1 MRLGRFLY
9 LRPDD
14 IGYVLK
20 AGGERMDNTID
31 KSIQMDSQMKEFF
44 ECIGGDADT
53 QQQRIQCIRNG
64 LAAIADRLRLGKAEI
79 TVDIPKNRFMPLGE
93 RSSAVLYEREVTKLG
108 TPVDIEMKI
117 RTGGTVFIKDYP
129 YGPGYS
135 EEEIQTHRFIFRE
148 IFIQYNRT
156 LAQCMLEKIMNTDIN
171 TGVASQD
178 SLMYY
183 AVNLIKNGRI
193 GDYTGIFFNIHNF
206 KYVNKVFDYSQG
218 DVILRNY
225 AQMVKSYLDSDEEIA
240 RLGGDN
246 FVVICRNENASD
258 FISKIKDVHMSHEF
272 RSVKRE
278 FQLGVTA
285 GIACLEGVD
294 KPREVMARTSIAYQA
309 ARKTGAGSIV
319 VYTKEIQKHL
329 MDDQEILA
337 AFPQAL
343 AAGEF
348 VVYYQPKVRIA
359 DKSIYGA
366 EALVRWVRDGQ
377 VVTPARFIPQLERE
391 GSVCRLDYYILE
403 QVCVF
408 LKSRLDKG
416 LKIVPVS
423 VNFSR
428 RHLEE
433 DDLVERITGTIDR
446 FGIDRSYI
454 EIELTES
461 EDYQNYEIMSSV
473 IGRLKERGIS
483 TSIDDFGTGFSSLN
497 MIKKVDLDTI
507 KIDKSLIPFDDVNNN
522 KHQDIVM
529 FASIIDLIGRL
540 GKKSVAEGVET
551 TQQLDYLEKLG
562 CDIVQGYVFDKPL
575 PKDEFEQR
583 LESGY

>member
-1 MRLGRFLY
+1 
-9 LRPDD
+9 
-14 IGYVLK
+14 
-20 AGGERMDNTID
+20 MDNTID

-93 RSSAVLYEREVTKLG
+93 RSSAVLYEREVTELG

-391 GSVCRLDYYILE
+391 GSVCRLDYYMLE

-433 DDLVERITGTIDR
+433 GDLVERITGTIDR

-529 FASIIDLIGRL
+529 FSSIIDLIGRL

-551 TQQLDYLEKLG
+551 HQQLDYLEKLG

>member
-1 MRLGRFLY
+1 M
-9 LRPDD
+9 
-14 IGYVLK
+14 
-20 AGGERMDNTID
+20 
-31 KSIQMDSQMKEFF
+31 
-44 ECIGGDADT
+44 
-53 QQQRIQCIRNG
+53 
-64 LAAIADRLRLGKAEI
+64 
-79 TVDIPKNRFMPLGE
+79 
-93 RSSAVLYEREVTKLG
+93 
-108 TPVDIEMKI
+108 
-117 RTGGTVFIKDYP
+117 
-129 YGPGYS
+129 
-135 EEEIQTHRFIFRE
+135 
-148 IFIQYNRT
+148 
-156 LAQCMLEKIMNTDIN
+156 
-171 TGVASQD
+171 
-178 SLMYY
+178 
-183 AVNLIKNGRI
+183 
-193 GDYTGIFFNIHNF
+193 
-206 KYVNKVFDYSQG
+206 
-218 DVILRNY
+218 
-225 AQMVKSYLDSDEEIA
+225 
-240 RLGGDN
+240 
-246 FVVICRNENASD
+246 SD
-258 FISKIKDVHMSHEF
+258 FISKIKDVHISHEY

-285 GIACLEGVD
+285 GIAGLEGVT

-309 ARKTGAGSIV
+309 ARKNGAGSIV

-391 GSVCRLDYYILE
+391 GSVCRLDYYMLE

-416 LKIVPVS
+416 QKIVPVS

-433 DDLVERITGTIDR
+433 SDLVERITGTIDR

-473 IGRLKERGIS
+473 IRRLKERGIS

-507 KIDKSLIPFDDVNNN
+507 KIDKSLIPFDDVHNN

-529 FASIIDLIGRL
+529 FSSIIDLIGRL
-540 GKKSVAEGVET
+540 GKRSVAEGVET
-551 TQQLDYLEKLG
+551 NQQLDYLEKLG

-575 PKDEFEQR
+575 PKDEFEHR
-583 LESGY
+583 LESGYSL

>member
-1 MRLGRFLY
+1 
-9 LRPDD
+9 
-14 IGYVLK
+14 
-20 AGGERMDNTID
+20 MDNTID

-44 ECIGGDADT
+44 ECISGDADT

-93 RSSAVLYEREVTKLG
+93 RSSAVLYEEEGAELG

-129 YGPGYS
+129 YGPDYS

-171 TGVASQD
+171 TGVANQN

-225 AQMVKSYLDSDEEIA
+225 AHMVKSYLDSDEEIA

-278 FQLGVTA
+278 LQLGVTA

-319 VYTKEIQKHL
+319 VYTKEIQKQL

-377 VVTPARFIPQLERE
+377 VVTPARFIPQFERE
-391 GSVCRLDYYILE
+391 GSVCRLDYYMLE
-403 QVCVF
+403 QVCGF

-433 DDLVERITGTIDR
+433 GDLVERITGTIDR

-529 FASIIDLIGRL
+529 FSSIIDLIGRL

>member
-1 MRLGRFLY
+1 
-9 LRPDD
+9 
-14 IGYVLK
+14 
-20 AGGERMDNTID
+20 MDNTID
-31 KSIQMDSQMKEFF
+31 KSIQMDSRMKEFF
-44 ECIGGDADT
+44 ECISGDADT

-93 RSSAVLYEREVTKLG
+93 RSSAVLYEREVTELG

-156 LAQCMLEKIMNTDIN
+156 LAQCMLEKIMKTDIN
-171 TGVASQD
+171 TGVANQD
-178 SLMYY
+178 FLMYY

-278 FQLGVTA
+278 IQLGVTA

-319 VYTKEIQKHL
+319 VYTKEIKKHL

-348 VVYYQPKVRIA
+348 VVYYQPKVRIV

-391 GSVCRLDYYILE
+391 GSVCRLDYYMLE
-403 QVCVF
+403 QVCGF

-416 LKIVPVS
+416 QKIVPVS

-433 DDLVERITGTIDR
+433 IDLVERITGTIDR

-529 FASIIDLIGRL
+529 FSSIIDLIGRL

>member
-1 MRLGRFLY
+1 
-9 LRPDD
+9 
-14 IGYVLK
+14 
-20 AGGERMDNTID
+20 MDNTID

-44 ECIGGDADT
+44 ECISGDADT

-93 RSSAVLYEREVTKLG
+93 RSSAVLYEREVTELG

-156 LAQCMLEKIMNTDIN
+156 LAQCMLEKIMKTDIN

-278 FQLGVTA
+278 IQLGVTA

-309 ARKTGAGSIV
+309 ARKNGAGSIV
-319 VYTKEIQKHL
+319 VYTKEIKKHL

-348 VVYYQPKVRIA
+348 VVYYQPKVRIV

-391 GSVCRLDYYILE
+391 GSVCRLDYYMLE
-403 QVCVF
+403 QVCGF

-416 LKIVPVS
+416 QKIVPVS

-433 DDLVERITGTIDR
+433 INLVERITGTIDR

-529 FASIIDLIGRL
+529 FASVIDLIGRL

>member
-1 MRLGRFLY
+1 
-9 LRPDD
+9 
-14 IGYVLK
+14 
-20 AGGERMDNTID
+20 MDNTID
-31 KSIQMDSQMKEFF
+31 KRIQMDSRMKEFF

-64 LAAIADRLRLGKAEI
+64 LAAIADMLRLGKAEI

-93 RSSAVLYEREVTKLG
+93 RNSAVLYEEDGAELG
-108 TPVDIEMKI
+108 IPVDIEMKI

-135 EEEIQTHRFIFRE
+135 EEELQTHRFIFKE

-156 LAQCMLEKIMNTDIN
+156 LAQCLLEKIMHTDIN
-171 TGVASQD
+171 TGVANQD

-246 FVVICRNENASD
+246 FVAICRNENVSD
-258 FISKIKDVHMSHEF
+258 FISKIKDVHISHEY

-285 GIACLEGVD
+285 GIAGLEGVT

-309 ARKTGAGSIV
+309 ARKNGAGSIV

-391 GSVCRLDYYILE
+391 GSVCRLDYYMLE

-416 LKIVPVS
+416 QKIVPVS

-433 DDLVERITGTIDR
+433 SDLVERITGTIDR

-473 IGRLKERGIS
+473 IRRLKERGIS

-507 KIDKSLIPFDDVNNN
+507 KIDKSLIPFDDVHNN

-529 FASIIDLIGRL
+529 FSSIIDLIGRL
-540 GKKSVAEGVET
+540 GKRSVAEGVET
-551 TQQLDYLEKLG
+551 NQQLDYLEKLG

-575 PKDEFEQR
+575 PKDEFEHR
-583 LESGY
+583 LESGYSL

>member
-1 MRLGRFLY
+1 
-9 LRPDD
+9 
-14 IGYVLK
+14 
-20 AGGERMDNTID
+20 MDNTID
-31 KSIQMDSQMKEFF
+31 KSIQMDSRMKEFF

-64 LAAIADRLRLGKAEI
+64 LAVIADRLRLGKAEI

-93 RSSAVLYEREVTKLG
+93 RNSAVLYEEEGAELG
-108 TPVDIEMKI
+108 IPVDIEMKI

-156 LAQCMLEKIMNTDIN
+156 LAQCMLEKIMHTDIN
-171 TGVASQD
+171 TGVANQD

-183 AVNLIKNGRI
+183 AVNLIKTGQI
-193 GDYTGIFFNIHNF
+193 DDYTGIFFNIHNF
-206 KYVNKVFDYSQG
+206 KYVNKIFDYSQG

-225 AQMVKSYLDSDEEIA
+225 AQMVKTYLDSDELIA

-246 FVVICRNENASD
+246 FVVICRNENASG
-258 FISKIKDVHMSHEF
+258 FISKIKEVPISHEY
-272 RSVKRE
+272 RSVRRE

-285 GIACLEGVD
+285 GIARLEGVA

-309 ARKTGAGSIV
+309 ARKNGAGSIV

-329 MDDQEILA
+329 MDDQEILV

-343 AAGEF
+343 AVGEF
-348 VVYYQPKVRIA
+348 VVYYQPKVRIS

-366 EALVRWVRDGQ
+366 EALVRWVRNGQ

-391 GSVCRLDYYILE
+391 GSVCRLDYYMLE
-403 QVCVF
+403 QVCGF
-408 LKSRLDKG
+408 LKNRQDKG
-416 LKIVPVS
+416 QKIVPVS

-433 DDLVERITGTIDR
+433 IDLVERITGTIDR

-551 TQQLDYLEKLG
+551 NKQLEYLEKLG

-583 LESGY
+583 LESGYSI

>member
-1 MRLGRFLY
+1 
-9 LRPDD
+9 
-14 IGYVLK
+14 
-20 AGGERMDNTID
+20 MDNTID

-44 ECIGGDADT
+44 ECISGDADT

-64 LAAIADRLRLGKAEI
+64 LAAVADRLRLGKAEI
-79 TVDIPKNRFMPLGE
+79 TVDIPKNRLMPLGE
-93 RSSAVLYEREVTKLG
+93 RSSAVLYEREVTELG

-156 LAQCMLEKIMNTDIN
+156 LAQCMLEMIMNTDIN
-171 TGVASQD
+171 TGVANQN

-278 FQLGVTA
+278 LQLGVTA

-391 GSVCRLDYYILE
+391 GSVCRLDYYMLE
-403 QVCVF
+403 QVCGF

-433 DDLVERITGTIDR
+433 GDLVERITGTIDR

-529 FASIIDLIGRL
+529 FSSIIDLIGRL

>member
-1 MRLGRFLY
+1 
-9 LRPDD
+9 
-14 IGYVLK
+14 
-20 AGGERMDNTID
+20 MDNTID
-31 KSIQMDSQMKEFF
+31 KSIQMDSRMKEFF

-64 LAAIADRLRLGKAEI
+64 LAAIADMLRLGKAEI

-93 RSSAVLYEREVTKLG
+93 RSSAVLYEEEGAELG

-171 TGVASQD
+171 TGVANQN

-225 AQMVKSYLDSDEEIA
+225 AHMVKSYLDSDEEIA

-278 FQLGVTA
+278 LQLGVTA

-319 VYTKEIQKHL
+319 VYTKEIQKQL

-377 VVTPARFIPQLERE
+377 VVTPARFIPQFERE
-391 GSVCRLDYYILE
+391 GSVCRLDYYMLE
-403 QVCVF
+403 QVCGF

-416 LKIVPVS
+416 QKIVPVS

-433 DDLVERITGTIDR
+433 SDLVERITGTIDR

-473 IGRLKERGIS
+473 IERLKERGIS

-529 FASIIDLIGRL
+529 FSSIINLIGRL

>member
-1 MRLGRFLY
+1 
-9 LRPDD
+9 
-14 IGYVLK
+14 
-20 AGGERMDNTID
+20 MDNTID

-44 ECIGGDADT
+44 ECISGDADT

-79 TVDIPKNRFMPLGE
+79 TVDIPKNRVMPLGE
-93 RSSAVLYEREVTKLG
+93 RSSAVLYEREVTELG
-108 TPVDIEMKI
+108 SPVDIEMKI

-171 TGVASQD
+171 TGVANQN

-225 AQMVKSYLDSDEEIA
+225 AHMVKSYLDSDEEIA

-278 FQLGVTA
+278 LQLGVTA

-319 VYTKEIQKHL
+319 VYTKEIQKQL

-377 VVTPARFIPQLERE
+377 VVTPARFIPQFERE
-391 GSVCRLDYYILE
+391 GSVCRLDYYMLE
-403 QVCVF
+403 QVCGF

-433 DDLVERITGTIDR
+433 GDLVERITGTIDR

>member
-1 MRLGRFLY
+1 
-9 LRPDD
+9 
-14 IGYVLK
+14 
-20 AGGERMDNTID
+20 MDKTID
-31 KSIQMDSQMKEFF
+31 KRIQMDSQMKEFF
-44 ECIGGDADT
+44 ECISGDADT

-79 TVDIPKNRFMPLGE
+79 TVDIPKNRVIPLGE
-93 RSSAVLYEREVTKLG
+93 RSSAVLYEREVTELG

-135 EEEIQTHRFIFRE
+135 EEEMQTHRFIFRE

-171 TGVASQD
+171 TGVANQN

-278 FQLGVTA
+278 IQLGVTA

-391 GSVCRLDYYILE
+391 GSVCRLDYYMLE
-403 QVCVF
+403 QVCGF

-416 LKIVPVS
+416 QKIVPVS

-433 DDLVERITGTIDR
+433 IDLVERITGTIDR

-507 KIDKSLIPFDDVNNN
+507 KIDKSLIPFDDVHNN

-540 GKKSVAEGVET
+540 GKNSVAEGVET
-551 TQQLDYLEKLG
+551 HKQLDYLEKLG

-575 PKDEFEQR
+575 PKGEFEQR

>member
-1 MRLGRFLY
+1 
-9 LRPDD
+9 
-14 IGYVLK
+14 
-20 AGGERMDNTID
+20 MDNTID

-44 ECIGGDADT
+44 ECISGDADT
-53 QQQRIQCIRNG
+53 QQQRIQRIRNG

-93 RSSAVLYEREVTKLG
+93 RSSAVLYEEEGAELG

-171 TGVASQD
+171 TGVANQN

-225 AQMVKSYLDSDEEIA
+225 AHMVKSYLDSDEEIA

-278 FQLGVTA
+278 LQLGVTA

-319 VYTKEIQKHL
+319 VYTKEIQKQL

-377 VVTPARFIPQLERE
+377 VVTPARFIPQFERE
-391 GSVCRLDYYILE
+391 GSVCRLDYYMLE
-403 QVCVF
+403 QVCGF

-433 DDLVERITGTIDR
+433 GDLVERITGTIDR

-529 FASIIDLIGRL
+529 FSSIIDLIGRL

>member
-1 MRLGRFLY
+1 
-9 LRPDD
+9 
-14 IGYVLK
+14 
-20 AGGERMDNTID
+20 MDNTID

-44 ECIGGDADT
+44 ECISGDADT

-93 RSSAVLYEREVTKLG
+93 RSSAVLYEEEGAELG

-171 TGVASQD
+171 TGVANQN

-225 AQMVKSYLDSDEEIA
+225 AHMVKSYLDSDEEIA

-278 FQLGVTA
+278 LQLGVTA

-319 VYTKEIQKHL
+319 VYTKEIQKQL

-377 VVTPARFIPQLERE
+377 VVTPARFIPQFERE
-391 GSVCRLDYYILE
+391 GSVCRLDYYMLE

-416 LKIVPVS
+416 QKIVPVS

-433 DDLVERITGTIDR
+433 SDLVERITGTIDR

-473 IGRLKERGIS
+473 IERLKERGIS

-529 FASIIDLIGRL
+529 FSSIINLIGRL

>member
-1 MRLGRFLY
+1 
-9 LRPDD
+9 
-14 IGYVLK
+14 
-20 AGGERMDNTID
+20 MDNTID

-44 ECIGGDADT
+44 ECISGDADT

-93 RSSAVLYEREVTKLG
+93 RSSAVLYEEEGAELG

-171 TGVASQD
+171 TGVANQN

-225 AQMVKSYLDSDEEIA
+225 AHMVKSYLDSDEEIA

-278 FQLGVTA
+278 LQLGVTA

-319 VYTKEIQKHL
+319 VYTKEIQKQL

-377 VVTPARFIPQLERE
+377 VVTPARFIPQFERE
-391 GSVCRLDYYILE
+391 GSVCRLDYYMLE
-403 QVCVF
+403 QVCGF

-433 DDLVERITGTIDR
+433 GDLVERITGTIDR

-507 KIDKSLIPFDDVNNN
+507 KIDKSLIPFDDVNTN

-529 FASIIDLIGRL
+529 FSSIIDLIGRL

>member
-1 MRLGRFLY
+1 
-9 LRPDD
+9 
-14 IGYVLK
+14 
-20 AGGERMDNTID
+20 MDNTID

-44 ECIGGDADT
+44 ECISGDADT

-64 LAAIADRLRLGKAEI
+64 LAAIADRLRLGKTEI

-93 RSSAVLYEREVTKLG
+93 RSSAVLYEREVTELG

-129 YGPGYS
+129 YGLGYS

-278 FQLGVTA
+278 LQLGVTA

-391 GSVCRLDYYILE
+391 GSVCRLDYYMLE
-403 QVCVF
+403 QVCGF

-433 DDLVERITGTIDR
+433 GDLVERITGTIDR

-507 KIDKSLIPFDDVNNN
+507 KIDKTLIPFDDVNNN

-529 FASIIDLIGRL
+529 FSSIIDLIGRL

>member
-1 MRLGRFLY
+1 
-9 LRPDD
+9 
-14 IGYVLK
+14 
-20 AGGERMDNTID
+20 MDKTID
-31 KSIQMDSQMKEFF
+31 KSIQMDSRMKEFF

-53 QQQRIQCIRNG
+53 QQQRIRCIRNG

-93 RSSAVLYEREVTKLG
+93 RSSAVLYEREVTELG

-156 LAQCMLEKIMNTDIN
+156 LAQCMLEKIMKTDIN

-278 FQLGVTA
+278 IQLGVTA

-319 VYTKEIQKHL
+319 VYTKEIKKHL

-348 VVYYQPKVRIA
+348 VVYYQPKVRIV

-391 GSVCRLDYYILE
+391 GSVCMLDYYMLE
-403 QVCVF
+403 QVCGF

-416 LKIVPVS
+416 QKIVPVS

-433 DDLVERITGTIDR
+433 IDLVERITGTIDR

-529 FASIIDLIGRL
+529 FSSIIDLIGRL

-583 LESGY
+583 LESGYSL

>member
-1 MRLGRFLY
+1 
-9 LRPDD
+9 
-14 IGYVLK
+14 
-20 AGGERMDNTID
+20 MDNTID
-31 KSIQMDSQMKEFF
+31 KNIQMDSRMKEFF

-93 RSSAVLYEREVTKLG
+93 RNSAVLYERETAELG
-108 TPVDIEMKI
+108 IPIDIEMKI

-156 LAQCMLEKIMNTDIN
+156 LAQCMLEKIMHTDIN
-171 TGVASQD
+171 TGVANQD
-178 SLMYY
+178 ALMYY

-225 AQMVKSYLDSDEEIA
+225 AQIVKSYLDSDEEIA

-258 FISKIKDVHMSHEF
+258 FISKIKDVHISHEF

-329 MDDQEILA
+329 MDDQEILV
-337 AFPQAL
+337 AFPRAL

-391 GSVCRLDYYILE
+391 GSVCRLDYYMLE
-403 QVCVF
+403 QVCGF
-408 LKSRLDKG
+408 LKSRLAKG
-416 LKIVPVS
+416 QKIVPVS

-433 DDLVERITGTIDR
+433 IDLVERITGTIDR

-473 IGRLKERGIS
+473 IERLKERGIS

-575 PKDEFEQR
+575 PKDEFEHR
-583 LESGY
+583 LEFGYSL

>member
-1 MRLGRFLY
+1 
-9 LRPDD
+9 
-14 IGYVLK
+14 
-20 AGGERMDNTID
+20 MDNTID

-44 ECIGGDADT
+44 ECISGDADT

-93 RSSAVLYEREVTKLG
+93 RSSAVLYEREVTELG

-171 TGVASQD
+171 TGVANQN

-225 AQMVKSYLDSDEEIA
+225 AHMVKSYLDSDEEIA

-278 FQLGVTA
+278 LQLGVTA

-319 VYTKEIQKHL
+319 VYTKEIQKQL

-377 VVTPARFIPQLERE
+377 VVTPARFIPQFERE
-391 GSVCRLDYYILE
+391 GSVCRLDYYMLE
-403 QVCVF
+403 QGCGF

-433 DDLVERITGTIDR
+433 GDLVERITGTIDR

>member
-1 MRLGRFLY
+1 
-9 LRPDD
+9 
-14 IGYVLK
+14 
-20 AGGERMDNTID
+20 MDNTID

-44 ECIGGDADT
+44 ECISGDADT

-93 RSSAVLYEREVTKLG
+93 RSSVVLYEREVTELG

-148 IFIQYNRT
+148 IFIQYSRT

-171 TGVASQD
+171 TGVANQN

-225 AQMVKSYLDSDEEIA
+225 AHMVKSYLDSDEEIA

-278 FQLGVTA
+278 LQLGVTA

-319 VYTKEIQKHL
+319 VYTKEIQKQL

-377 VVTPARFIPQLERE
+377 VVTPARFIPQFERE
-391 GSVCRLDYYILE
+391 GSVCRLDYYMLE
-403 QVCVF
+403 QVCGF

-433 DDLVERITGTIDR
+433 GDLVERITGTIDR
-446 FGIDRSYI
+446 FGMDRSYI

>member
-1 MRLGRFLY
+1 
-9 LRPDD
+9 
-14 IGYVLK
+14 
-20 AGGERMDNTID
+20 MDNTID

-44 ECIGGDADT
+44 ECISGDADT

-93 RSSAVLYEREVTKLG
+93 RSSAVLYEREVTELG

-171 TGVASQD
+171 TGVANQN

-225 AQMVKSYLDSDEEIA
+225 AHMVKSYLDSDEEIA

-278 FQLGVTA
+278 LQLGVTA

-319 VYTKEIQKHL
+319 VYTKEIKKQL

-377 VVTPARFIPQLERE
+377 VVTPARFIPQFERE
-391 GSVCRLDYYILE
+391 GSVCRLDYYMLE
-403 QVCVF
+403 QVCGF

-433 DDLVERITGTIDR
+433 GDLVERITGTIDR

-473 IGRLKERGIS
+473 IERLKERGIS

-529 FASIIDLIGRL
+529 FSSIINLIGRL

>member
-1 MRLGRFLY
+1 
-9 LRPDD
+9 
-14 IGYVLK
+14 
-20 AGGERMDNTID
+20 MDNTID
-31 KSIQMDSQMKEFF
+31 KNIQMDSRMKEFF

-64 LAAIADRLRLGKAEI
+64 LAAVADMLRLGKAEI

-93 RSSAVLYEREVTKLG
+93 RSSAVLYEREVTELG

-156 LAQCMLEKIMNTDIN
+156 LAQCMLEKIMKTDIN

-278 FQLGVTA
+278 IQLGVTA

-294 KPREVMARTSIAYQA
+294 KPRDVMARTSIAYQA

-348 VVYYQPKVRIA
+348 VVYYQPKVRIV

-391 GSVCRLDYYILE
+391 GSVCRLDYYMLE
-403 QVCVF
+403 QVCGF

-416 LKIVPVS
+416 QKIVPVS

-433 DDLVERITGTIDR
+433 IDLVERITGTIDR

-522 KHQDIVM
+522 KQQDIVM
-529 FASIIDLIGRL
+529 FSSIIDLIGRL

-583 LESGY
+583 LESGYSL

>member
-1 MRLGRFLY
+1 
-9 LRPDD
+9 
-14 IGYVLK
+14 
-20 AGGERMDNTID
+20 MDNTID

-44 ECIGGDADT
+44 ECISGDADT
-53 QQQRIQCIRNG
+53 QQQRIQCIRSG

-93 RSSAVLYEREVTKLG
+93 RSSAVLYEEEGAELG

-171 TGVASQD
+171 TGVANQN

-225 AQMVKSYLDSDEEIA
+225 AHMVKSYLDSDEEIA

-278 FQLGVTA
+278 LQLGVTA

-319 VYTKEIQKHL
+319 VYTKEIQKQL

-377 VVTPARFIPQLERE
+377 VVTPARFIPQFERE
-391 GSVCRLDYYILE
+391 GSVCRLDYYMLE
-403 QVCVF
+403 QVCGF

-416 LKIVPVS
+416 QKIVPVS

-433 DDLVERITGTIDR
+433 SDLVERITGTIDR

-473 IGRLKERGIS
+473 IERLKERGIS

-529 FASIIDLIGRL
+529 FSSIINLIGRL

>member
-1 MRLGRFLY
+1 
-9 LRPDD
+9 
-14 IGYVLK
+14 
-20 AGGERMDNTID
+20 MDNTID

-93 RSSAVLYEREVTKLG
+93 RSSAVLYEREVTELG

>member
-1 MRLGRFLY
+1 
-9 LRPDD
+9 
-14 IGYVLK
+14 
-20 AGGERMDNTID
+20 MDNTID

-64 LAAIADRLRLGKAEI
+64 LAVIADRLRLGKAEI

-93 RSSAVLYEREVTKLG
+93 RSSAVLYEREVTELG

-246 FVVICRNENASD
+246 FVVICRNENVSD

-366 EALVRWVRDGQ
+366 EALVRWVGDGQ
-377 VVTPARFIPQLERE
+377 VVTPARFIPQLERD
-391 GSVCRLDYYILE
+391 GSVCRLDYYMLE

-433 DDLVERITGTIDR
+433 GDLVERITGTIDR

-507 KIDKSLIPFDDVNNN
+507 KIDKSMIPFDDVNNN

-551 TQQLDYLEKLG
+551 HQQLGYLEKLG

>member
-1 MRLGRFLY
+1 
-9 LRPDD
+9 
-14 IGYVLK
+14 
-20 AGGERMDNTID
+20 MDNTID
-31 KSIQMDSQMKEFF
+31 KSLQMDSQMKEFF
-44 ECIGGDADT
+44 ECISGDADT

-93 RSSAVLYEREVTKLG
+93 RSSAVLYEEEGAELG

-117 RTGGTVFIKDYP
+117 RTGGTVFIKDYS

-171 TGVASQD
+171 TGVANQN

-225 AQMVKSYLDSDEEIA
+225 AHMVKSYLDSDEEIA

-278 FQLGVTA
+278 LQLGVTA

-319 VYTKEIQKHL
+319 VYTKEIQKQL

-377 VVTPARFIPQLERE
+377 VVTPARFIPQFERE
-391 GSVCRLDYYILE
+391 GSVCRLDYYMLE
-403 QVCVF
+403 QVCGF

-433 DDLVERITGTIDR
+433 GDLVERITGTIDR

-529 FASIIDLIGRL
+529 FSSIIDLIGRL

>member
-1 MRLGRFLY
+1 
-9 LRPDD
+9 
-14 IGYVLK
+14 
-20 AGGERMDNTID
+20 MDNTID
-31 KSIQMDSQMKEFF
+31 KNIQMDSRMKEFF

-64 LAAIADRLRLGKAEI
+64 LAAVADMLRLGKAEI

-93 RSSAVLYEREVTKLG
+93 RSSAILYEREVTELG

-156 LAQCMLEKIMNTDIN
+156 LAQCMLEKIMKTDIN

-278 FQLGVTA
+278 IQLGVTA

-309 ARKTGAGSIV
+309 ARKNGAGSIV
-319 VYTKEIQKHL
+319 VYTKEIKKHL

-348 VVYYQPKVRIA
+348 VVYYQPKVRIV

-391 GSVCRLDYYILE
+391 GSVCRLDYYMLE
-403 QVCVF
+403 QVCGF

-416 LKIVPVS
+416 QKIVPVS

-433 DDLVERITGTIDR
+433 IDLVERITGTIDR

-529 FASIIDLIGRL
+529 FASVIDLIGRL

>member
-1 MRLGRFLY
+1 
-9 LRPDD
+9 
-14 IGYVLK
+14 
-20 AGGERMDNTID
+20 MDNTID

-44 ECIGGDADT
+44 ECISGDADT

-64 LAAIADRLRLGKAEI
+64 LAAVADRLRLGKAEI
-79 TVDIPKNRFMPLGE
+79 TVDIPKNRLMPLGE
-93 RSSAVLYEREVTKLG
+93 RSSAVLYEEEGAELG

-171 TGVASQD
+171 TGVANQN

-225 AQMVKSYLDSDEEIA
+225 AHMVKSYLDSDEEIA

-278 FQLGVTA
+278 LQLGVTA

-319 VYTKEIQKHL
+319 VYTKEIKKHL

-348 VVYYQPKVRIA
+348 VVYYQPKVRIV

-377 VVTPARFIPQLERE
+377 VVTPARFIPQFERE
-391 GSVCRLDYYILE
+391 GSVCRLDYYMLE
-403 QVCVF
+403 QVCGF

-416 LKIVPVS
+416 QKIVPVS

-433 DDLVERITGTIDR
+433 IDLVERITGTIDR

-529 FASIIDLIGRL
+529 FSSIINLIGRL

>member
-1 MRLGRFLY
+1 
-9 LRPDD
+9 
-14 IGYVLK
+14 
-20 AGGERMDNTID
+20 MDNTID
-31 KSIQMDSQMKEFF
+31 KSLQMDSQMEEFF
-44 ECIGGDADT
+44 ECISGDADT

-93 RSSAVLYEREVTKLG
+93 RSSAVLYEEEGAELG

-171 TGVASQD
+171 TGVANQN

-225 AQMVKSYLDSDEEIA
+225 AHMVKSYLDSDEEIA

-278 FQLGVTA
+278 LQLGVTA

-319 VYTKEIQKHL
+319 VYTKEIQKQL

-377 VVTPARFIPQLERE
+377 VVTPARFIPQFERE
-391 GSVCRLDYYILE
+391 GSVCRLDYYMLE
-403 QVCVF
+403 QVCGF

-433 DDLVERITGTIDR
+433 GDLVERITGTIDR

-529 FASIIDLIGRL
+529 FSSIIDLIGRL

>member
-1 MRLGRFLY
+1 
-9 LRPDD
+9 
-14 IGYVLK
+14 
-20 AGGERMDNTID
+20 MDNTID

-44 ECIGGDADT
+44 ECISGDADT

-93 RSSAVLYEREVTKLG
+93 RSSAVLYEREVTELG

-171 TGVASQD
+171 TGVANQN

-183 AVNLIKNGRI
+183 AVNLIKNGRL

-225 AQMVKSYLDSDEEIA
+225 AHMVKSYLDSDEEIA

-278 FQLGVTA
+278 LQMGVTA

-319 VYTKEIQKHL
+319 VYTKEIQKQL

-377 VVTPARFIPQLERE
+377 VVTPARFIPQFERE
-391 GSVCRLDYYILE
+391 GSVCRLDYYMLE
-403 QVCVF
+403 QVCGF

-433 DDLVERITGTIDR
+433 GDLVERITGTIDR

>member
-1 MRLGRFLY
+1 
-9 LRPDD
+9 
-14 IGYVLK
+14 
-20 AGGERMDNTID
+20 MDNTID

-44 ECIGGDADT
+44 ECISGDADT

-93 RSSAVLYEREVTKLG
+93 RSSAVLYEEEGAELG

-135 EEEIQTHRFIFRE
+135 EEEIQTHSFIFRE

-171 TGVASQD
+171 TGVANQN

-225 AQMVKSYLDSDEEIA
+225 AHMVKSYLDSDEEIA

-278 FQLGVTA
+278 LQLGVTA

-319 VYTKEIQKHL
+319 VYTKEIQKQL

-377 VVTPARFIPQLERE
+377 VVTPARFIPQFERE
-391 GSVCRLDYYILE
+391 GSVCRLDYYMLE
-403 QVCVF
+403 QVCGF

-416 LKIVPVS
+416 QKIVPVS

-433 DDLVERITGTIDR
+433 GDLVERITGTIDR

-473 IGRLKERGIS
+473 IERLKERGIS

>member
-1 MRLGRFLY
+1 
-9 LRPDD
+9 
-14 IGYVLK
+14 
-20 AGGERMDNTID
+20 MDNTID

-44 ECIGGDADT
+44 ECISGDADT

-93 RSSAVLYEREVTKLG
+93 RSSAVLYEEEGAELG

-171 TGVASQD
+171 TGVANQN

-183 AVNLIKNGRI
+183 AVNLINNGRI

-206 KYVNKVFDYSQG
+206 KYVIKVFDYSQG

-225 AQMVKSYLDSDEEIA
+225 AHMVKSYLDSDEEIA

-278 FQLGVTA
+278 LQLGVTA

-319 VYTKEIQKHL
+319 VYTKEIQKQL

-377 VVTPARFIPQLERE
+377 VVTPARFIPQFERE
-391 GSVCRLDYYILE
+391 GSVCRLDYYMLE
-403 QVCVF
+403 QVCGF

-433 DDLVERITGTIDR
+433 GDLVERITGTIDR

-529 FASIIDLIGRL
+529 FSSIIDLIGRL

>member
-1 MRLGRFLY
+1 
-9 LRPDD
+9 
-14 IGYVLK
+14 
-20 AGGERMDNTID
+20 MDNTID
-31 KSIQMDSQMKEFF
+31 KSIQMDSRMKEFF
-44 ECIGGDADT
+44 ECISGDADT

-93 RSSAVLYEREVTKLG
+93 RSSAVLYEREVTELG

-156 LAQCMLEKIMNTDIN
+156 LAQCMLEKIMKTDIN

-278 FQLGVTA
+278 IQLGVTA

-319 VYTKEIQKHL
+319 VYTKEIKKHL

-348 VVYYQPKVRIA
+348 VVYYQPKVRIV

-391 GSVCRLDYYILE
+391 GSVCRLDYYMLE
-403 QVCVF
+403 QVCGF

-416 LKIVPVS
+416 QKIVPVS

-433 DDLVERITGTIDR
+433 IDLVESITGTIDR

-529 FASIIDLIGRL
+529 FSSIIDLIGRL

-583 LESGY
+583 LESGYSL

>member
-1 MRLGRFLY
+1 
-9 LRPDD
+9 
-14 IGYVLK
+14 
-20 AGGERMDNTID
+20 MDNTID

-44 ECIGGDADT
+44 ECISGDADT

-93 RSSAVLYEREVTKLG
+93 RSSAVLYEEEGAELG

-171 TGVASQD
+171 TGVANQN

-218 DVILRNY
+218 DVIPRNY
-225 AQMVKSYLDSDEEIA
+225 AHMVKSYLDSDEEIA

-278 FQLGVTA
+278 LQLGVTA

-319 VYTKEIQKHL
+319 VYTKEIQKQL

-377 VVTPARFIPQLERE
+377 VVTPARFIPQFERE
-391 GSVCRLDYYILE
+391 GSVCRLDYYMLE
-403 QVCVF
+403 QVCGF

-433 DDLVERITGTIDR
+433 GDLVERITGTIDR

-529 FASIIDLIGRL
+529 FSSIIDLIGRL

>member
-1 MRLGRFLY
+1 
-9 LRPDD
+9 
-14 IGYVLK
+14 
-20 AGGERMDNTID
+20 MDNTID
-31 KSIQMDSQMKEFF
+31 KSIQMDSRMKEFF
-44 ECIGGDADT
+44 ECISGDADT

-79 TVDIPKNRFMPLGE
+79 TVYIPKNRFIPLGE
-93 RSSAVLYEREVTKLG
+93 RSSAVLYEREVTELG

-156 LAQCMLEKIMNTDIN
+156 LAQCMLEKIMKTDIN

-178 SLMYY
+178 FLMYY

-278 FQLGVTA
+278 IQLGVTA

-309 ARKTGAGSIV
+309 ARKNGAGSIV

-348 VVYYQPKVRIA
+348 VVYYQPKVRIV

-391 GSVCRLDYYILE
+391 GSVCRLDYYMLE

-416 LKIVPVS
+416 QKIVPVS

-433 DDLVERITGTIDR
+433 IDLVERITGTIDR

-529 FASIIDLIGRL
+529 FSSIIDLIGRL

-583 LESGY
+583 LESGYSL

>member
-1 MRLGRFLY
+1 
-9 LRPDD
+9 
-14 IGYVLK
+14 
-20 AGGERMDNTID
+20 MDNTID

-44 ECIGGDADT
+44 ECISGDADT

-93 RSSAVLYEREVTKLG
+93 RSSAVLYEREVTELG

-156 LAQCMLEKIMNTDIN
+156 LAQCMLEKIMKTDIN

-178 SLMYY
+178 FLMYY

-278 FQLGVTA
+278 IQLGVTA

-319 VYTKEIQKHL
+319 VYTKEIKKHL

-348 VVYYQPKVRIA
+348 VVYYQPKVRIV

-391 GSVCRLDYYILE
+391 GSVCRLDYYMLE
-403 QVCVF
+403 QVCGF

-416 LKIVPVS
+416 QKIVPVS

-433 DDLVERITGTIDR
+433 IDLVERITGTIDR

-529 FASIIDLIGRL
+529 FSSIIDLIGRL

>member
-1 MRLGRFLY
+1 
-9 LRPDD
+9 
-14 IGYVLK
+14 
-20 AGGERMDNTID
+20 MDNTID
-31 KSIQMDSQMKEFF
+31 KSIQMDSRMKEFF

-64 LAAIADRLRLGKAEI
+64 LAVIADRLRLGKAEI

-93 RSSAVLYEREVTKLG
+93 RSSAVLYEREVTELG
-108 TPVDIEMKI
+108 IPVDIEMKI

-156 LAQCMLEKIMNTDIN
+156 LAQCMLEKIMKTDIN

-278 FQLGVTA
+278 IQLGVTA

-319 VYTKEIQKHL
+319 VYTKEIKKHL

-348 VVYYQPKVRIA
+348 VVYYQPKVRIV

-391 GSVCRLDYYILE
+391 GSVCRLDYYMLE
-403 QVCVF
+403 QVCGF

-416 LKIVPVS
+416 QKIVPVS

-433 DDLVERITGTIDR
+433 IDLVERITGTIDR

-529 FASIIDLIGRL
+529 FSSIIDLIGRL

>member
-1 MRLGRFLY
+1 
-9 LRPDD
+9 
-14 IGYVLK
+14 
-20 AGGERMDNTID
+20 MDNTID

-93 RSSAVLYEREVTKLG
+93 RSSAVLYEREVTELG

-117 RTGGTVFIKDYP
+117 RTGGTVFINDYP

-183 AVNLIKNGRI
+183 AVNLIKNGLI

-377 VVTPARFIPQLERE
+377 VVT
-391 GSVCRLDYYILE
+391 LDYYMLE
-403 QVCVF
+403 QVCGF

-433 DDLVERITGTIDR
+433 GDLVERITGTIDR

-529 FASIIDLIGRL
+529 FSSIIDLIGRL

-551 TQQLDYLEKLG
+551 HQQLDYLEKLG

>member
-1 MRLGRFLY
+1 
-9 LRPDD
+9 
-14 IGYVLK
+14 
-20 AGGERMDNTID
+20 MDNTID

-93 RSSAVLYEREVTKLG
+93 RSSVVLYEREVTELG

-117 RTGGTVFIKDYP
+117 RTGGTVFINDYP

-183 AVNLIKNGRI
+183 AVNLIKNGLI

-391 GSVCRLDYYILE
+391 GSVCRLDYYMLE

-433 DDLVERITGTIDR
+433 GDLVERITGTIDR

-551 TQQLDYLEKLG
+551 HQQLGYLEKLG